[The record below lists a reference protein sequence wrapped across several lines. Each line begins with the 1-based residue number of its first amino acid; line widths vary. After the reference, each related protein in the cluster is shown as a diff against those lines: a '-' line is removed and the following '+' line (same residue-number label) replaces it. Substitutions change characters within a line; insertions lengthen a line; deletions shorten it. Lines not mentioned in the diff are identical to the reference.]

1 MFQKFPVNN
10 FEWIKDTAQFNED
23 FIRSCNEESDEEYFL
38 EVDIPYLETLHELR
52 NDLTFLLERMKIE
65 KAEKL
70 ATDLHDKTEYV
81 IQIRKLKQ
89 ALNHILVFKRLIKFN
104 NNAWL
109 KSY

>member
-23 FIRSCNEESDEEYFL
+23 FIRSCNEESDEGHFL